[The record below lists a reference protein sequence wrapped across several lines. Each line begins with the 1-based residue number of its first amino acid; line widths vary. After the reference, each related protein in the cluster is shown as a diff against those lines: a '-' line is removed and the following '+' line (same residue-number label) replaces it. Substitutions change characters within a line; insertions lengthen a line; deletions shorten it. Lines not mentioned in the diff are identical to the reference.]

1 MIWGHLCLCALFFYF
16 FLKAIERKLR
26 KKAKSEAQ
34 LDCYNSHPEGYRLAN
49 NRDMDYLKQN

>member
-1 MIWGHLCLCALFFYF
+1 MIWGHLCLCAFFFF

-34 LDCYNSHPEGYRLAN
+34 LDCYNSHPEGYRLPN
-49 NRDMDYLKQN
+49 NRDTDYLKQN

>member
-1 MIWGHLCLCALFFYF
+1 MIWGHLCLWALLFFF
-16 FLKAIERKLR
+16 FKAIERKLR

-49 NRDMDYLKQN
+49 NRDTDYLKQN

>member
-1 MIWGHLCLCALFFYF
+1 MRSSVFVCIILFIF
-16 FLKAIERKLR
+16 FKAIERKLR

-49 NRDMDYLKQN
+49 NRDTDYLKQN

>member
-1 MIWGHLCLCALFFYF
+1 MRSSVFVCIIYLFFF
-16 FLKAIERKLR
+16 KAIERKLR

-49 NRDMDYLKQN
+49 NRDTDYLKQN

>member
-1 MIWGHLCLCALFFYF
+1 MIWGHLCLCALFFF
-16 FLKAIERKLR
+16 FKKGIERKLR

-49 NRDMDYLKQN
+49 NRDTDYLKQN

>member
-1 MIWGHLCLCALFFYF
+1 MIWGHLCLCALFFF
-16 FLKAIERKLR
+16 FKKAIERKLR

-49 NRDMDYLKQN
+49 NRDTDYLKQN

>member
-1 MIWGHLCLCALFFYF
+1 MRSSVFVCIIIIF

-49 NRDMDYLKQN
+49 NRDTDYLKQN